1 MMRKDPERHIPHA
14 LIALFAVLAIILLLL
29 LSGCT
34 TKVAIP
40 REGRHLGSVPIQEI
54 EQCRAQPDFPG
65 CENVGR

>member
-1 MMRKDPERHIPHA
+1 MKNSHFQLVAFFA
-14 LIALFAVLAIILLLL
+14 LLMAILLVAA
-29 LSGCT
+29 SCT
-34 TKVAIP
+34 HKIAVP